1 MNTVPR
7 ILVVDD
13 QEKNRRL
20 MEALLA
26 SRGYEVLLAEGG
38 ELEDPATFVRRLNS
52 LTLAL
57 AGGGSG
63 RIWTPGN

>member
-20 MEALLA
+20 LEALLA
-26 SRGYEVLLAEGG
+26 SRGYEVLLADGG
-38 ELEDPATFVRRLNS
+38 EQG
-52 LTLAL
+52 LAM
-57 AGGGSG
+57 AMD
-63 RIWTPGN
+63 RPRT